1 MNHSLNLRRPSL
13 PATRLTLPC
22 LLLALACLLA
32 GPLPQLHAQ
41 FFQSD
46 DFNDGND
53 TQPAPGWFRYD
64 PLAMFGLTAT
74 YTFPNGGYRLQTP
87 YVTGQQANPGRAGT
101 VRPEVYSDF
110 YVSVDVVS
118 WDDTLPQSFGLLA
131 RINTPGLQSTTGY
144 AFTWDRGNPTNPA
157 AGDVDISRITGEA
170 PSRVSVT
177 GSDAIHFEPGKTY
190 RMVFIGR
197 GATLEGRVY
206 ELPDTTTPK
215 ITVVGSDPTYPSG
228 QNGMVVFDNSG
239 GRAFTDATFDNYYA
253 TDIEPPRLKVTAQ
266 AFGDYEL
273 SWPLEA
279 SVYTLQR
286 STALTGDGWE
296 DVPALEVL
304 NLGDRYAHYFNPET
318 DGPTTRFYR
327 LIRRP
332 VADN

>member
-1 MNHSLNLRRPSL
+1 MNNSFNLRGTSPSTARP
-13 PATRLTLPC
+13 AVPC
-22 LLLALACLLA
+22 RALALGCLLA
-32 GPLPQLHAQ
+32 SQLSLHAQ
-41 FFQSD
+41 FSQSD

-53 TQPAPGWFRYD
+53 TQPSPGWFRYD
-64 PLAMFGLTAT
+64 PLAPFGLSAT
-74 YTFPNGGYRLQTP
+74 YSFPNGGYRLQTA

-101 VRPEVYSDF
+101 VRSEVYSDF
-110 YVSVDVVS
+110 YVSVDVVN

-131 RINTPGLQSTTGY
+131 RIGTPGLQATTGY

-170 PSRVSVT
+170 PSGVSVT

-190 RMVFIGR
+190 RLVFIGR

-206 ELPDTTTPK
+206 ELPDTTTPV

-253 TDIEPPRLKVTAQ
+253 TDIEPPLLKVTPQ
-266 AFGDYEL
+266 PFGDYEL
-273 SWPLEA
+273 SWPIDA
-279 SVYTLQR
+279 SVYVLQR
-286 STALTGDGWE
+286 STALTGAIWE
-296 DVPALEVL
+296 DVPASEVL
-304 NLGDRYAHYFNPET
+304 NFGDRYVHYFNPES
-318 DGPTTRFYR
+318 DGLSTRFYR

-332 VADN
+332 EAGN